1 VSTCMSCWAWSDFAT
16 GGGAPGLFCF
26 AASMHVYASC
36 SPFTVRPQLASLC
49 TAYKRGSKGG
59 FYTCT
64 AATYFG
70 WWLHRRHM
78 TLLTTPHNSHY
89 THH

>member
-1 VSTCMSCWAWSDFAT
+1 LFFACTHLHPVGYLLVVRT
-16 GGGAPGLFCF
+16 G
-26 AASMHVYASC
+26 
-36 SPFTVRPQLASLC
+36 
-49 TAYKRGSKGG
+49 
-59 FYTCT
+59 T

-78 TLLTTPHNSHY
+78 PLLTTPHNSHY

>member
-1 VSTCMSCWAWSDFAT
+1 MTCRYGAQLNPSPAPFASVSPSAVLFFACTHLHPVGYLLVVRT
-16 GGGAPGLFCF
+16 G
-26 AASMHVYASC
+26 
-36 SPFTVRPQLASLC
+36 
-49 TAYKRGSKGG
+49 
-59 FYTCT
+59 T